1 MPGPAAAAVLV
12 TLEELNTVPV
22 RRAVTISRMIATL
35 EARTETQRG
44 LKSRDQYIF
53 ALRRVL
59 AGSDSAVTGAGASG
73 RCPGVVGSN
82 EAAKSFFFS
91 KSFEVMVDRHAG

>member
-22 RRAVTISRMIATL
+22 RRAVTIPRMIATL
-35 EARTETQRG
+35 EASSRNETQRG

-82 EAAKSFFFS
+82 EAFGLWRSLRGRQEF
-91 KSFEVMVDRHAG
+91 